1 MRAEGAVRRI
11 ETFEFWDELLA
22 LKDELSLRELAERF
36 NVTPGA
42 ISAAFKRTAT
52 SRTPAPPGPRN
63 LRVGHHARG
72 QGREELAAEAALVP
86 VRGSPR
92 PGSKDGLLQEHASL
106 LGRVPDSE
114 IAERAGVSQ
123 RTVASYRARH
133 DIPGYTGSPQRR
145 DPAGAR
151 SAWRVVIRHED
162 GNEAEGVLVAP
173 SLVAAAEIAA
183 SLGQGDVME
192 IRYVGALLA

>member
-1 MRAEGAVRRI
+1 MGIRLALGGTVRRI
-11 ETFEFWDELLA
+11 ETFEFWDELIG

-63 LRVGHHARG
+63 LRAGKRDESASE
-72 QGREELAAEAALVP
+72 QASVP
-86 VRGSPR
+86 VRGAPR
-92 PGSKDGLLQEHASL
+92 PGSKDGLLQEHAGL

-133 DIPGYTGSPQRR
+133 DIPGYSGAPQRR
-145 DPAGAR
+145 DLAGSR

-162 GNEAEGVLVAP
+162 GNDADGVIVAP
-173 SLVAAAEIAA
+173 TLIAAAEIAA

-192 IRYVGALLA
+192 IRYLGSLLA